1 MVPGSE
7 FAGAGAR
14 SRFLTDTQVAVSSTT
29 PACTRETGQAP
40 VGRLAAFAA
49 HGRLSWSIRCVRRL
63 AAGEPDQRA
72 QASRL
77 LGLLMDALGYRA

>member
-1 MVPGSE
+1 MIDQRQH
-7 FAGAGAR
+7 AGNRRAGLF
-14 SRFLTDTQVAVSSTT
+14 SRV
-29 PACTRETGQAP
+29 
-40 VGRLAAFAA
+40 
-49 HGRLSWSIRCVRRL
+49 L